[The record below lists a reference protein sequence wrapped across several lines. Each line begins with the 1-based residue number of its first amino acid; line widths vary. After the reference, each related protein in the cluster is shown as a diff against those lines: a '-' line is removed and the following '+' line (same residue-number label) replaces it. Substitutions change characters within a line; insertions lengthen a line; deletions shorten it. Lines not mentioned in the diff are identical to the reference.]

1 MDELIKR
8 LDEYMDTH
16 IGVLD
21 ESETDSKWKNVRWL
35 DCNDEEGKKLYTD
48 LWDNLFIGSEWNYDN
63 KAQFQKAGYSCI
75 ATDKDSF
82 GILVAVIAKGDKAI
96 SLG

>member
-8 LDEYMDTH
+8 LDEYFDTH

-21 ESETDSKWKNVRWL
+21 ESEIGTKWQNVRWL
-35 DCNDEEGKKLYTD
+35 DCEDEEGKKLFSD

-63 KAQFQKAGYSCI
+63 KAAFQKAGYSCK
-75 ATDKDSF
+75 ATDRDSF
-82 GILVAVIAKGDKAI
+82 GILVAVISKDNKAI